1 MLTAKETAEGSQ
13 RHSGMVLMN
22 YIWQLEGQRS
32 QSSAGRKSRN
42 TWDLI
47 TDRLVR
53 YLVEQ
58 QHSLQY
64 HKYLLILQIISSIIL
79 QSTLVPSLWLS
90 E

>member
-22 YIWQLEGQRS
+22 KIWQLEGQRS
-32 QSSAGRKSRN
+32 QSSAGRKSGN

>member
-22 YIWQLEGQRS
+22 TIWQSEGQRS
-32 QSSAGRKSRN
+32 QSSAGRKSGN

-47 TDRLVR
+47 ADRLVR